1 MYWRLNKIH
10 YPVYN
15 LGPGRRLAIWTQ
27 GCKIRCPGCINPELW
42 DGSGGSAVSLIRLAS
57 EIVSLSKDYDGIT
70 ITGGEPFDQYKALV
84 AFCTLI
90 NRKTNLDMR
99 VYTGYR
105 FEDLPEKYPDRM
117 FEEVI
122 DHLVDGPF
130 IAEQQHDNPSTG
142 SANQRI
148 LHLKRGTER
157 QHVEVSGK
165 RSFSYGFS
173 NRKLFMAGIP
183 GEKDIR
189 ELERK
194 LKKTGIHF

>member
-1 MYWRLNKIH
+1 MYWRLNKIQ

-27 GCKIRCPGCINPELW
+27 GCTIRCPGCINPELW
-42 DGSGGSAVSLIRLAS
+42 DGSGGSAVSLAGLAA
-57 EIVSLSKDYDGIT
+57 EIVSLSRDYDGIT
-70 ITGGEPFDQYKALV
+70 VTGGEPFDQYEALV
-84 AFCTLI
+84 AFCTLV
-90 NRKTNLDMR
+90 NRKTRLDIR

-105 FEDLPEKYPDRM
+105 FEDLFDKYPDRL

-130 IAEQQHDNPSTG
+130 IAEQQHDNPLTG

-148 LHLKRGTER
+148 LHLTSDPD
-157 QHVEVSGK
+157 QHVKACGK
-165 RSFSYGFS
+165 RSLSYGFF

-183 GEKDIR
+183 GENDIR
-189 ELERK
+189 KLEEK
-194 LKKTGIHF
+194 LKKSGIHF